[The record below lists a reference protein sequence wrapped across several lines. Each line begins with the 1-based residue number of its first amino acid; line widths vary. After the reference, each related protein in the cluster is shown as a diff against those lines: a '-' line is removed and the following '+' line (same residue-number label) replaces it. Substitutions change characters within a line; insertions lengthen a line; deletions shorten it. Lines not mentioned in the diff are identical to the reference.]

1 MRVQLRR
8 QQLESGD
15 DLWRLCE
22 ADGEL
27 VVRWL
32 PLEPFGGALDRGGF
46 PEYLDAVAFALGVD
60 WVRAEAGILG
70 DLDARAIDIERL
82 ELDADR
88 QGRRP
93 APLPLGPMFEAA

>member
-8 QQLESGD
+8 QLLEDGSVM
-15 DLWRLCE
+15 WRLCE

-32 PLEPFGGALDRGGF
+32 PLEPFTGALDRGGF
-46 PEYLDAVAFALGVD
+46 PGYLDARAFALGVD
-60 WVRAEAGILG
+60 WIRAEAGILG
-70 DLDARAIDIERL
+70 DLDARAIDNERL

-93 APLPLGPMFEAA
+93 APLPLGPLFEAA

>member
-8 QQLESGD
+8 QPLESG

-46 PEYLDAVAFALGVD
+46 DLYSDALAFALGVD
-60 WVRAEAGILG
+60 WVRAAAGILG

-93 APLPLGPMFEAA
+93 APLPLGPLFEAA

>member
-8 QQLESGD
+8 QLVGSKTW
-15 DLWRLCE
+15 WRLTE
-22 ADGEL
+22 SDGEL

-32 PLEPFGGALDRGGF
+32 PLEPFVGALDRGGF
-46 PEYLDAVAFALGVD
+46 DLYSDALAFALGVD
-60 WVRAEAGILG
+60 WVRAAAGILG
-70 DLDARAIDIERL
+70 DLDARTIDIERL